1 MVMKKLI
8 VKLFRDMKQS
18 VVQCIALVLVIA
30 VGAFF
35 YAGLS
40 SYSQKQREYTE
51 AYFATYNLSDLSV
64 YYDRIAAEDVAQL
77 AKVDGVERIE
87 ARYTKDALQYFDGYT
102 AAFTIHSL
110 PPENQINRPMII
122 GGRLPYQAD
131 EIIIDSHYAEE
142 HLYRV
147 GDSIRLNTNGREVA
161 FEISGLI
168 ENVEYV
174 KKNATQDHRAYAI
187 AYVPQEA
194 IPKIAD
200 SLYYNELLID
210 AKEGHDVDLIAQT
223 MEAQSADLSY
233 LGQTSKERSFGYA
246 QIQQTI
252 YNNGMMS
259 KVIPLIL
266 FLISAI
272 ILFLT
277 MSRTIDAQRGQ
288 IGIMK
293 ALGIKNSWIMFHYMG
308 YALLVSLIGSLVG
321 CIIAL
326 YVFIPLVTASSA
338 KSYSLPG
345 ITFSLSPWLILPPLL
360 FSSIFGLL
368 SVYWSGRTILNERAA
383 YIMRP
388 KPPRNMKNLLI
399 ERIPGMWKRISFSH
413 KIILRNLFLN
423 KKKAM
428 ASSIGTMV
436 SMVLLIIAVGTQA
449 SLLKIANQIE
459 DVYTYDLRVD
469 YKMGTALEGIDLP
482 SGIQSQH
489 FISTLPVELVSGNN
503 RENATMVVMDKENN
517 LIKLFDQADQPIAM
531 GDHGVIVPKSYADHY
546 NIVEGD
552 FIQLR
557 FTQPERRNQ
566 SVTMEVAQITNQF
579 NHPSFYITP
588 AYLESFQI
596 DNRPTSMLI
605 KANSDMELA
614 SIRDFFEQDQRVNSL
629 TDKARIQES
638 ARYILNQNQF
648 MFVMF
653 IISAVVLSLGAV
665 YTISSINIH
674 ERNRE
679 LATLK
684 VLGYPIG
691 KINSLIFKEN
701 IILTGLAAVVAVPLG
716 MYCFTIVINALSS
729 THQQIPD
736 QINVTGL
743 LISILLAFLLTMLSN
758 LLLRRNIANIH
769 MTESLKSVE

>member
-1 MVMKKLI
+1 MKKLV

-18 VVQCIALVLVIA
+18 IVQCIALVLVIA

-51 AYFATYNLSDLSV
+51 DYFATYHLSDLNV
-64 YYDRIAAEDVAQL
+64 YYDRVAVEDVAQF

-87 ARYTKDALQYFDGYT
+87 ARYTTDALQYFDGYT

-110 PPENQINRPMII
+110 PSDNQINRPMII
-122 GGRLPYQAD
+122 EGRLPSLPA
-131 EIIIDSHYAEE
+131 EIMVDSHYAEE
-142 HLYRV
+142 HSYQL
-147 GDSIRLNTNGREVA
+147 GDSIRLSTNGREVA

-174 KKNATQDHRAYAI
+174 KKNATQDHKTYAI
-187 AYVPQEA
+187 AYVAQEA
-194 IPKIAD
+194 IPKIAG

-210 AKEGHDVDLIAQT
+210 TKEGYDVDFIAKT
-223 MEAQSADLSY
+223 MEAQSVYLSY

-277 MSRTIDAQRGQ
+277 MSRTIDSQRNQ

-293 ALGIKNSWIMFHYMG
+293 ALGIKNSWIMFHYME
-308 YALLVSLIGSLVG
+308 YALLVSIIGSLVG
-321 CIIAL
+321 CIVAL

-345 ITFSLSPWLILPPLL
+345 ITFALSPWSVLPPLL
-360 FSSIFGLL
+360 FSSSFGLL

-383 YIMRP
+383 HAMRP

-423 KKKAM
+423 KKKAV

-469 YKMGTALEGIDLP
+469 YKIGTALEAIDLP
-482 SGIQSQH
+482 SDIQSHH
-489 FISTLPVELVSGNN
+489 FISTLPVELVEANN
-503 RENATMVVMDKENN
+503 RENATIVVMEKENN
-517 LIKLFDQADQPIAM
+517 LIQLFDQADRPIAM

-566 SVTMEVAQITNQF
+566 SVTMEVAQITNQY

-588 AYLESFQI
+588 TYLESFRV
-596 DNRPTSMLI
+596 DYHPTSMLI
-605 KANSDMELA
+605 KANNDTELA
-614 SIRDFFEQDQRVNSL
+614 GIRQFFEQDQRVNSL
-629 TDKARIQES
+629 TDKQEIQES

-653 IISAVVLSLGAV
+653 IISAVILSLGAV

-691 KINSLIFKEN
+691 KINRLIFKEN
-701 IILTGLAAVVAVPLG
+701 IILTGLAAVIAVPLG

-736 QINVTGL
+736 QLNVTGL

>member
-1 MVMKKLI
+1 MVMKKLV

-40 SYSQKQREYTE
+40 SYSQKQREYSE
-51 AYFATYNLSDLSV
+51 AYFATYNLSDLNV
-64 YYDRIAAEDVAQL
+64 YYDRVTVEDIAQL
-77 AKVDGVERIE
+77 AKVDGVKRME
-87 ARYTKDALQYFDGYT
+87 ARYTTDALQYFNGYT
-102 AAFTIHSL
+102 TAFTIHSL
-110 PPENQINRPMII
+110 PSDNQINRPMII
-122 GGRLPYQAD
+122 EGRHPSQQD

-142 HLYRV
+142 HSYQV
-147 GDSIRLNTNGREVA
+147 GDSIRLNTDGREEA

-174 KKNATQDHRAYAI
+174 KKNATQDHKTYAI
-187 AYVPQEA
+187 AYVSEEA
-194 IPKIAD
+194 ISKIAGG
-200 SLYYNELLID
+200 LYYNELLID
-210 AKEGHDVDLIAQT
+210 TKEGQEVDLVAQT
-223 MEAQSADLSY
+223 MEEQSADLSY
-233 LGQTSKERSFGYA
+233 LGQISKERSYGYA

-259 KVIPLIL
+259 KVIPFIL

-277 MSRTIDAQRGQ
+277 MSRTIDSQRSQ

-293 ALGIKNSWIMFHYMG
+293 ALGIKNSWMMFHYMG

-345 ITFSLSPWLILPPLL
+345 ITFSLSPWSILPPLL
-360 FSSIFGLL
+360 FSSSFGLL

-383 YIMRP
+383 HAMRP

-423 KKKAM
+423 KKKAV

-469 YKMGTALEGIDLP
+469 YKIGTTLEAIDLP
-482 SGIQSQH
+482 SGIQSHH
-489 FISTLPVELVSGNN
+489 FISNLPVELVEGND
-503 RENATMVVMDKENN
+503 RENATMVVMEKENN
-517 LIKLFDQADQPIAM
+517 LIHLFDQVDQPIAM
-531 GDHGVIVPKSYADHY
+531 GIMV
-546 NIVEGD
+546 
-552 FIQLR
+552 
-557 FTQPERRNQ
+557 
-566 SVTMEVAQITNQF
+566 
-579 NHPSFYITP
+579 
-588 AYLESFQI
+588 
-596 DNRPTSMLI
+596 
-605 KANSDMELA
+605 
-614 SIRDFFEQDQRVNSL
+614 
-629 TDKARIQES
+629 
-638 ARYILNQNQF
+638 
-648 MFVMF
+648 
-653 IISAVVLSLGAV
+653 
-665 YTISSINIH
+665 
-674 ERNRE
+674 
-679 LATLK
+679 
-684 VLGYPIG
+684 
-691 KINSLIFKEN
+691 
-701 IILTGLAAVVAVPLG
+701 
-716 MYCFTIVINALSS
+716 
-729 THQQIPD
+729 
-736 QINVTGL
+736 
-743 LISILLAFLLTMLSN
+743 
-758 LLLRRNIANIH
+758 
-769 MTESLKSVE
+769 